1 MFTSFSYKYKQIL
14 VLFFLFPY
22 ISIGQYSGF
31 DIGQNNTENPRVI
44 ESEDSDK
51 RDEVYWGI
59 YNHKQNNVKIIYY
72 RTNVK
77 RQEISYKGFYYK
89 TLNLKGNNGI
99 TKSTKVKYDNYDGFS
114 RRYND
119 MGNVCYEK
127 FFIHNTCVYEIE
139 NCDIISIPRY
149 STGDSYNKSNEYD
162 LEFMVNLFLD
172 DIINNN
178 LERGEPSLLIKNLRL
193 NRKSQ
198 INGIKINATFKPL
211 EDGVL
216 ALSYGLKDNKNIILK
231 VDPEGWSKA
240 SSAKKWYTLYHEL
253 GHDVLNFEHGQGG
266 KMMFN
271 YSEEDYTWED
281 FNDDRNYMFDVF
293 LKKQPIKPLK
303 KK

>member
-1 MFTSFSYKYKQIL
+1 MVASFLYKHKQIL

-22 ISIGQYSGF
+22 ISIGQCGGF

-44 ESEDSDK
+44 QFDNSDNK
-51 RDEVYWGI
+51 DEVYWGI
-59 YNHKQNNVKIIYY
+59 YNHKQNTVKIIHY
-72 RTNVK
+72 NK
-77 RQEISYKGFYYK
+77 DEKHQEISYKGNYFR
-89 TLNLKGNNGI
+89 TINITDSNGR
-99 TKSTKVKYDNYDGFS
+99 TKPTKVESDIVDGFS
-114 RRYND
+114 RIYYK
-119 MGNVCYEK
+119 GNVCYEK
-127 FFIHNTCVYEIE
+127 FLIHNTCVYEIE
-139 NCDIISIPRY
+139 NCFYPFIPRY
-149 STGDSYNKSNEYD
+149 GMGGSYNKSNEYD

-216 ALSYGLKDNKNIILK
+216 ALSYGLRDNKNIILK

-281 FNDDRNYMFDVF
+281 FNEDRNYMFDVY

>member
-14 VLFFLFPY
+14 VLLFLFPC
-22 ISIGQYSGF
+22 ISFGQSNGI
-31 DIGQNNTENPRVI
+31 DIGQNNTKNPRVI
-44 ESEDSDK
+44 EWDNLK
-51 RDEVYWGI
+51 KDEVYWGI
-59 YNHKQNNVKIIYY
+59 YNHKQKTVKIVSYY
-72 RTNVK
+72 KNIK
-77 RQEISYKGFYYK
+77 NQEISYKGFYYK
-89 TLNLKGNNGI
+89 TLNIQDNNGI
-99 TKSTKVKYDNYDGFS
+99 TKPTKVDYDNHDGFS

-119 MGNVCYEK
+119 KGDICYEK

-139 NCDIISIPRY
+139 NCYISSMPRY
-149 STGDSYNKSNEYD
+149 GMGNSYNKSNEYD

-193 NRKSQ
+193 NRKSA
-198 INGIKINATFKPL
+198 INGIRISATFTPL
-211 EDGVL
+211 DGNAL
-216 ALSYGLKDNKNIILK
+216 ALSYGMNDNKNIILK

-281 FNDDRNYMFDVF
+281 FNDDRNYMFDVY